1 MNKSSDSHKENKDS
15 QDSKNKDAGAHGGPQ
30 ASPAPAAVSKAW
42 PFAPGS
48 QLGKQVARPWTPKPS
63 YRFNQR

>member
-1 MNKSSDSHKENKDS
+1 MPQAADKNRESRDSRES
-15 QDSKNKDAGAHGGPQ
+15 RESREAADAAPQ
-30 ASPAPAAVSKAW
+30 ASRAAAPVVKAW

-48 QLGKQVARPWTPKPS
+48 QLDKQVAKPFKPKPS

>member
-1 MNKSSDSHKENKDS
+1 MRKPSEVRKDEKEQQNSGD
-15 QDSKNKDAGAHGGPQ
+15 DLPQ
-30 ASPAPAAVSKAW
+30 ASRASASGIKAW

-48 QLGKQVARPWTPKPS
+48 QLEKQVARPWTPKPS

>member
-1 MNKSSDSHKENKDS
+1 MRKPSDSHKEGKDP
-15 QDSKNKDAGAHGGPQ
+15 QNKDARNAGEAGSQ
-30 ASPAPAAVSKAW
+30 ASPKPAAAVKAW

-48 QLGKQVARPWTPKPS
+48 QLDKQVARAWTPKPS

>member
-1 MNKSSDSHKENKDS
+1 MDKSSEPQKTAKD
-15 QDSKNKDAGAHGGPQ
+15 QPQ
-30 ASPAPAAVSKAW
+30 ANNGKRESKPAVKGW

-48 QLGKQVARPWTPKPS
+48 QLAQQIARPWTPKPS